1 MAIIKTCLSKKPK
14 WQSSAFVIWGPFIG
28 TLIIAITFHSHIMF
42 GDPIR
47 FLKGL
52 VTPSIIFPMIGGL
65 FLITPFGYLLGILPA
80 IITQLLFQHFF
91 AEKLSQI
98 RLMRSIIYGG
108 ILGLMLAPFTLI
120 IAILTPSPL
129 FIFSYL
135 QFVLILPTT
144 LICTIIEWKRA
155 QNNIQIN

>member
-1 MAIIKTCLSKKPK
+1 MAITKTSLSQKAK

-52 VTPSIIFPMIGGL
+52 ITPSIIFPMIGGL
-65 FLITPFGYLLGILPA
+65 FLITPFGYLLGIIPA
-80 IITQLLFQHFF
+80 IIIQLLFQHFF
-91 AEKLSQI
+91 AEKLAQI
-98 RLMRSIIYGG
+98 PLMRCIIYGAM
-108 ILGLMLAPFTLI
+108 LGLMLSPFILI
-120 IAILTPSPL
+120 LSILTPSPI
-129 FIFSYL
+129 FTFSYL

-144 LICTIIEWKRA
+144 LICTVIEWKRI
-155 QNNIQIN
+155 QNKRHIN